1 MMSKLL
7 GDCLWGVL
15 PSLHGLIHLYNYRVA
30 VLRWV
35 PGCSYNQGLPAVG
48 RAWAPVPDEGRRVR
62 ELAVRGVLQ
71 GEGDPDRAGPARGR
85 QRQGRHHRLGR
96 GGDRAG
102 RRAPRRRGG
111 APDGVRPAHPADG
124 GPGAGHH
131 LLPEIEM
138 TRLLD
143 LHHLLVISTSLPP
156 PFIYL
161 VCYSSTV

>member
-1 MMSKLL
+1 MISKLR
-7 GDCLWGVL
+7 DCLWGVP
-15 PSLHGLIHLYNYRVA
+15 PSLHGLIHLYIYHVA

-102 RRAPRRRGG
+102 RRVPRRGG

-138 TRLLD
+138 TAFF
-143 LHHLLVISTSLPP
+143 T
-156 PFIYL
+156 IY
-161 VCYSSTV
+161 